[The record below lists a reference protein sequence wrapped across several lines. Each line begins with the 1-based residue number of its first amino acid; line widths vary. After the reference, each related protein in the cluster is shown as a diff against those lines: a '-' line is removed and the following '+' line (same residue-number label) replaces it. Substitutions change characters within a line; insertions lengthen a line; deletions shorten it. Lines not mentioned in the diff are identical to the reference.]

1 MKSKTDLFIERVK
14 LFKNK
19 DLREKAYENMDKKTQ
34 KKVMNLIKKGL
45 TLVAKQPYIIVYEKG

>member
-1 MKSKTDLFIERVK
+1 MNKTDLFIERVK

-34 KKVMNLIKKGL
+34 KKVMNFIKKSL

>member
-1 MKSKTDLFIERVK
+1 MNKTDLFIERVK

-34 KKVMNLIKKGL
+34 KKVMNLIKKSL
-45 TLVAKQPYIIVYEKG
+45 TLVAK

>member
-1 MKSKTDLFIERVK
+1 MKTKTDLFIERVK

-34 KKVMNLIKKGL
+34 KMIMNFIKKGL
-45 TLVAKQPYIIVYEKG
+45 TLVAK

>member
-34 KKVMNLIKKGL
+34 KKVMNFIKKSL
-45 TLVAKQPYIIVYEKG
+45 TLVAK

>member
-1 MKSKTDLFIERVK
+1 MTKTDLFIERVK

-34 KKVMNLIKKGL
+34 KKVMDLIRKSL
-45 TLVAKQPYIIVYEKG
+45 TRIAK

>member
-1 MKSKTDLFIERVK
+1 MKTKTDLFIERVK

-34 KKVMNLIKKGL
+34 KKVMNFIKKSL
-45 TLVAKQPYIIVYEKG
+45 TLVAN

>member
-1 MKSKTDLFIERVK
+1 MTKTDLFIERVK

-19 DLREKAYENMDKKTQ
+19 DLREKTFEKMDKKTQ

-45 TLVAKQPYIIVYEKG
+45 TSVAK

>member
-1 MKSKTDLFIERVK
+1 MNKTDLFIERVK

-45 TLVAKQPYIIVYEKG
+45 TLVAKQPYIILYEK

>member
-1 MKSKTDLFIERVK
+1 MNKTDLFIERVK

-34 KKVMNLIKKGL
+34 KKVMNLIKKSL
-45 TLVAKQPYIIVYEKG
+45 TLVAE

>member
-1 MKSKTDLFIERVK
+1 MKTKTDLFIERVK

-34 KKVMNLIKKGL
+34 KKVMNLIKKSL
-45 TLVAKQPYIIVYEKG
+45 TLVPK